1 MSEVVGPR
9 WEVVVDHT
17 EERHALD
24 AYPIVRTVIQSRLSH
39 AQQVAMPTRQALAAE
54 VEEQCR
60 TLGREL
66 LLVRRCDAMTIE
78 TETEQDEVSGAIQV
92 RASGERIVRPET
104 MKPEPEPEPRPRW
117 WRMEVPLWWM
127 LPQVA
132 LVGSVGVVVGMV
144 LP

>member
-1 MSEVVGPR
+1 
-9 WEVVVDHT
+9 
-17 EERHALD
+17 
-24 AYPIVRTVIQSRLSH
+24 
-39 AQQVAMPTRQALAAE
+39 
-54 VEEQCR
+54 
-60 TLGREL
+60 
-66 LLVRRCDAMTIE
+66 MTIE